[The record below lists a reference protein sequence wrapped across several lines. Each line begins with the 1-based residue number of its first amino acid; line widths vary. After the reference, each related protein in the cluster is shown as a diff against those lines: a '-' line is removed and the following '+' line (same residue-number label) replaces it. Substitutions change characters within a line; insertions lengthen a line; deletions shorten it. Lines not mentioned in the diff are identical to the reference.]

1 MIALR
6 SLEEEPFY
14 ITPVYDILLRGSS
27 DMPIGLYH
35 LHIATAEQLCR
46 LHYSPGTIKTVKAR
60 LLLLSDHGYVQSDGI
75 PSRSGRSPYYYV
87 LGAQGIQ
94 YLEAAG
100 LDVGE
105 SRRASKEVD
114 KHYLFIQHALEL
126 NDVLIAA
133 ALLKRIEPTY
143 SLDSFIHER
152 TLKRKPYKVT
162 WRGTPSGGE
171 KFSLIPDAF
180 LDFRSVLSNGSQR
193 RMPVLL
199 EHDRGTEEQQ
209 HFRRRIRAYIMM
221 LKAEAQK
228 DWFGVKSITI
238 AFTTFEGERR
248 REQMR
253 EWTRQELAETK
264 ELRAIGSA
272 FCFTSLPKIPFDVYH
287 LWLEDC
293 WYTPYEADQP
303 IALLAGG

>member
-1 MIALR
+1 MIAL
-6 SLEEEPFY
+6 LNPAEEPFVV
-14 ITPVYDILLRGSS
+14 TPVYDVLLRGTS

-35 LHIATAEQLCR
+35 LHTATAEQLCR

-60 LLLLSDHGYVQSDGI
+60 LLTLSDHGYVQSDNI
-75 PSRSGRSPYYYV
+75 PTKRFRSPYYYA
-87 LGAQGIQ
+87 LGEAGIR
-94 YLEAAG
+94 YLDRIG

-105 SRRASKEVD
+105 SRRASKETN
-114 KHYLFIQHALEL
+114 KHALFIQHAIER

-152 TLKRKPYKVT
+152 TLKQKPYKVT
-162 WRGTPSGGE
+162 WGGE

-180 LDFRSVLSNGSQR
+180 LDFRSVLSDGSQR

-199 EHDRGTEEQQ
+199 EHDRGTEEQR
-209 HFRRRIRAYIMM
+209 HFRHRIRAYIMM

-228 DWFGVKSITI
+228 DWFGVKAITI

-253 EWTRQELAETK
+253 EWTRQELASTNEP
-264 ELRAIGSA
+264 RSIGSA
-272 FCFTSLPKIPFDVYH
+272 FCFTSLHTPFDLYH
-287 LWLEDC
+287 LWLEAC
-293 WYTPYEADQP
+293 WYTPYEEDQP
-303 IALLAGG
+303 LALLASE

>member
-1 MIALR
+1 MIAQRTLDQE
-6 SLEEEPFY
+6 SLY
-14 ITPVYDILLRGSS
+14 ITPVYDILLRGNS
-27 DMPIGLYH
+27 DMPLGLYQLH
-35 LHIATAEQLCR
+35 LATAEQLCR

-60 LLLLSDHGYVQSDGI
+60 LLTLSDHGYVQSDAV
-75 PSRSGRSPYYYV
+75 PSKTGRSPYYYA

-94 YLEAAG
+94 YLTEAG
-100 LDVGE
+100 LDVGA
-105 SRRASKEVD
+105 SRRAGKEVN
-114 KHYLFIQHALEL
+114 KHALFIQHTLEL

-133 ALLKRIEPTY
+133 ALLKRVEPTY

-162 WRGTPSGGE
+162 WRSTTWGGE

-180 LDFRSVLSNGSQR
+180 LDFRHMQHDGKQR

-209 HFRRRIRAYIMM
+209 HFCCRIHAYLM
-221 LKAEAQK
+221 LLRAEAQK
-228 DWFGVKSITI
+228 EWFGVKAVTI

-253 EWTRQELAETK
+253 EWTRQELAAANEPKST
-264 ELRAIGSA
+264 GMA
-272 FCFTSLPKIPFDVYH
+272 FCFASLPKTPCDVYH
-287 LWLEDC
+287 LWLEPC
-293 WYTPYEADQP
+293 WYTPYEEDQP
-303 IALLAGG
+303 IALLAGE

>member
-6 SLEEEPFY
+6 NPDEEPFY
-14 ITPVYDILLRGSS
+14 MTPVYDVLLRGDSG
-27 DMPIGLYH
+27 MPIGLYH
-35 LHIATAEQLCR
+35 LGIATAEQLCR
-46 LHYSPGTIKTVKAR
+46 LHYSMGSIKTVKAR
-60 LLLLSDHGYVQSDGI
+60 LLTLSDHGYVQSDGI
-75 PSRSGRSPYYYV
+75 PSRSGRSPYYYT
-87 LGAQGIQ
+87 LGTEGMR
-94 YLEAAG
+94 YLHELG
-100 LDVGE
+100 LDV
-105 SRRASKEVD
+105 SPSQRASKEVD

-152 TLKRKPYKVT
+152 VLKRKPYKVT

-180 LDFRSVLSNGSQR
+180 LDFRHIQNDGSQR

-221 LKAEAQK
+221 LKSEAQK
-228 DWFGVKSITI
+228 DWFGVKAVTI
-238 AFTTFEGERR
+238 AFTTFEGEKR
-248 REQMR
+248 REQLR
-253 EWTRQELAETK
+253 EWTRQELAATRES
-264 ELRAIGSA
+264 RAIGSA
-272 FCFTSLPKIPFDVYH
+272 FCFTSLPKVPFDVYH
-287 LWLEDC
+287 LWLEAC
-293 WYTPYEADQP
+293 WYTPYEEDP
-303 IALLAGG
+303 PLSLLREG